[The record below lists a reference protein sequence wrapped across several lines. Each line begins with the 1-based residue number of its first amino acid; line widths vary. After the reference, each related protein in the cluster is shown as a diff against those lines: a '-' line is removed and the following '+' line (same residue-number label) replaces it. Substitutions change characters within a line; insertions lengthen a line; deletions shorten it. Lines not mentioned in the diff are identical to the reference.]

1 MTVYIYLLITIPI
14 LSLGAVVSFFSTYNF
29 KKKEYESLLK
39 KDINLKNIS
48 NEIKQ
53 ILKDKNY
60 NNLSK
65 RERIK
70 IITFLCN
77 EYNMK
82 KIDILKIIK
91 KDFI

>member
-14 LSLGAVVSFFSTYNF
+14 LSLGAVVSFFTTYSF
-29 KKKEYESLLK
+29 KKKEYELVLN
-39 KDINLKNIS
+39 KDINFKNIP

-82 KIDILKIIK
+82 KIDVLKIIK
-91 KDFI
+91 KDYI

>member
-14 LSLGAVVSFFSTYNF
+14 LSLGAVVSFFTTYNF
-29 KKKEYESLLK
+29 KKKEYELVLK
-39 KDINLKNIS
+39 RDINLKNIS

-65 RERIK
+65 KERIK
-70 IITFLCN
+70 IINFLCN

-82 KIDILKIIK
+82 KINILKIITK
-91 KDFI
+91 GYI

>member
-14 LSLGAVVSFFSTYNF
+14 LSLGAIVSSFTTYNF